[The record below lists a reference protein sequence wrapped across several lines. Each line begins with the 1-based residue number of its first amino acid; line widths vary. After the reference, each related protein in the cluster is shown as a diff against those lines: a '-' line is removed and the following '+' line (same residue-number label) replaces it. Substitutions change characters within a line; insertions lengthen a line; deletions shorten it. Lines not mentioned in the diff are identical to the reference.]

1 MLWMWLTDLPTPP
14 ISRQKRRPNMQAT
27 TTTRRFGPRQIKQ
40 AAVAIA
46 ILTSAAIGVT
56 TAAIVRD
63 ARDSDSSPMAI
74 VASAAANREQAF
86 GYQFLEQNLDLP
98 TGIAAPTVNR
108 HTDYQFMEQNLNL
121 PASDI
126 AAATDSTMDYR
137 YLEMNLDLPGTA
149 TDVASDWRLIEQN
162 TWGEDFVL
170 DDASSESVPPRAT
183 DALQKHMPESSY

>member
-63 ARDSDSSPMAI
+63 SGDADSSR
-74 VASAAANREQAF
+74 AAFVTSSTVNREQAF
-86 GYQFLEQNLDLP
+86 G
-98 TGIAAPTVNR
+98 
-108 HTDYQFMEQNLNL
+108 YQFMEQNLNL

>member
-63 ARDSDSSPMAI
+63 SGDADSSH
-74 VASAAANREQAF
+74 AAF
-86 GYQFLEQNLDLP
+86 V
-98 TGIAAPTVNR
+98 T
-108 HTDYQFMEQNLNL
+108 
-121 PASDI
+121 S
-126 AAATDSTMDYR
+126 ST
-137 YLEMNLDLPGTA
+137 L
-149 TDVASDWRLIEQN
+149 
-162 TWGEDFVL
+162 
-170 DDASSESVPPRAT
+170 
-183 DALQKHMPESSY
+183 